1 MAQVIINVE
10 DDENKEIVEKGIK
23 ALKPEQLQE
32 TIVSAIGDFL
42 KANNYNILKNILFER
57 KSNYDSTLV
66 PSRFLDNIIRSLNY
80 SELQVMLDKI
90 IDELSNNYKEVLVA
104 GMSDLLINRLTSDY
118 HLDNLIKGIDQQEID
133 KYMVNKENGR
143 I

>member
-10 DDENKEIVEKGIK
+10 DDEYKEIVEKGIR

-42 KANNYNILKNILFER
+42 RANNYEIIKNIFIYKPDYRNPEPTLFFRNILNQ
-57 KSNYDSTLV
+57 
-66 PSRFLDNIIRSLNY
+66 LDY
-80 SELQVMLDKI
+80 SELQEILSKI
-90 IDELSNNYKEVLVA
+90 IDELSNNYKEVLVSA
-104 GMSDLLINRLTSDY
+104 MSDLLISRLSNNARLTDTISDIAQNQIY
-118 HLDNLIKGIDQQEID
+118 
-133 KYMVNKENGR
+133 KYVSDKENGR